1 MSYFESDVLKL
12 QKQWESIQGN
22 KFSLDFTDL
31 ALDQYNNKLFE
42 LQPRINLINSVID
55 AGGKLQP
62 VQLLL
67 NQPPLGNQTQS
78 TNVYGALIN
87 VTINNIPE
95 QWIPFVRFNIG
106 TDSTQNIM
114 EGTLTWFTEVEDAN
128 VDGTIVKATWHLGY
142 ILNSI
147 NPPDFQFKIYLTFLS
162 PTLLL

>member
-1 MSYFESDVLKL
+1 MASFESDVLKL
-12 QKQWESIQGN
+12 QKQWESTQGN

-78 TNVYGALIN
+78 TNVYGALID

-106 TDSTQNIM
+106 TDSSQYIVA
-114 EGTLTWFTEVEDAN
+114 GQLTWFTEIEEISTN
-128 VDGTIVKATWHLGY
+128 IVKATWHLGY
-142 ILNSI
+142 FI
-147 NPPDFQFKIYLTFLS
+147 NLTTVPDFQFKIYLSFLS
-162 PTLLL
+162 PTIVL

>member
-1 MSYFESDVLKL
+1 MWCPFR
-12 QKQWESIQGN
+12 N
-22 KFSLDFTDL
+22 
-31 ALDQYNNKLFE
+31 
-42 LQPRINLINSVID
+42 
-55 AGGKLQP
+55 
-62 VQLLL
+62 
-67 NQPPLGNQTQS
+67 
-78 TNVYGALIN
+78 
-87 VTINNIPE
+87 TINCNGFAITSKNISHF
-95 QWIPFVRFNIG
+95 FVRFNIG